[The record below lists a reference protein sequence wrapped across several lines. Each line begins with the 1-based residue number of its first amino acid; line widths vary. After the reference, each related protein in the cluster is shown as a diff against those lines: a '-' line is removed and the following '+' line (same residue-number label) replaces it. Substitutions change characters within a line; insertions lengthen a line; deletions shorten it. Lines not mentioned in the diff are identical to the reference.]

1 MKKKMTKWN
10 PQVFD
15 KHIDQEFSAFTS
27 AEIPDPESVSS
38 GKYLMADYFLNS
50 TFRGRLTGCWHQMTM
65 GLIWRAQLCLKH
77 YSAARSDTLEYVEDH
92 DPHQPKLGTYF
103 RALAEWEAFLVNA
116 MLAIDYANQCNKQV
130 NGEKAFTKDDG
141 SIGQRVYDM
150 GIHIKHM
157 QDRIAQERVDH
168 SSTMP
173 VILTNDG
180 IKSSSGLL
188 VSYAEAFK
196 LLGELAADA
205 IMLMDPSGIPE
216 ARRANKAAD
225 KT

>member
-77 YSAARSDTLEYVEDH
+77 YSAARSDTLEYVEGH
-92 DPHQPKLGTYF
+92 DPGQVKLGTYF
-103 RALAEWEAFLVNA
+103 RALAEWEAFLFNA
-116 MLAIDYANQCNKQV
+116 MLAIAYINQISDK
-130 NGEKAFTKDDG
+130 KAFIPKDG
-141 SIGQRVYDM
+141 SIVQRVYDM
-150 GIHIKHM
+150 GTHIKHM
-157 QDRIAQERVDH
+157 QDSVARGEVDH
-168 SSTMP
+168 SATMP
-173 VILTNDG
+173 VVLTNDG

-188 VSYAEAFK
+188 ASYAEAFK
-196 LLGELAADA
+196 LLEELVAAA
-205 IMLMDPSGIPE
+205 AELKDPTGMAE
-216 ARRANKAAD
+216 ARRAKKAAD
-225 KT
+225 KA